1 MCAHTAVYLVHRSC
15 LCNNYLLFLPMSWI
29 LDRSILLSVCRA
41 YICTFAPD
49 GRGPEAPAR
58 PPLRTTSDARG
69 TVKKKSHTKCAGVE
83 CWDEVRTVFGGIERG
98 SLYSK
103 QYNSSTAVQP
113 THRPRSLAA
122 IVFFCPFIWAGTNS
136 SREKKITAA
145 LDFEKLSI
153 LFSI

>member
-1 MCAHTAVYLVHRSC
+1 MKKNAIPSAQVWSAEMKYVLYL
-15 LCNNYLLFLPMSWI
+15 
-29 LDRSILLSVCRA
+29 
-41 YICTFAPD
+41 
-49 GRGPEAPAR
+49 
-58 PPLRTTSDARG
+58 
-69 TVKKKSHTKCAGVE
+69 
-83 CWDEVRTVFGGIERG
+83 FGGIERG

-103 QYNSSTAVQP
+103 QYSSTAAQP

-122 IVFFCPFIWAGTNS
+122 IVFFCPFISAGTNS